1 MGAMT
6 KYAEISTMKIGIPIH
21 TYGRRK
27 WINKWAISESLQ
39 ASVPKQGEMGGHWS
53 ENNLLFQWWIQGRGP
68 GGPPPPPPHPFR
80 RNTKS
85 KSNGY
90 PVTKFIFGFCV
101 RLGNSNSQTDF
112 SNNFP
117 FVYRPYFFVFFDVQ
131 QRGEVVTSR
140 CHGSKFLDDN
150 KPKNSLKCLKL
161 H

>member
-1 MGAMT
+1 
-6 KYAEISTMKIGIPIH
+6 MKIEFSSQRGEMLLFL
-21 TYGRRK
+21 T
-27 WINKWAISESLQ
+27 INKAVVTSRTRCVAVLF
-39 ASVPKQGEMGGHWS
+39 WS
-53 ENNLLFQWWIQGRGP
+53 GRVRMSGV
-68 GGPPPPPPHPFR
+68 PPPPPHPFR

-140 CHGSKFLDDN
+140 CHDSKFLDDN

>member
-1 MGAMT
+1 
-6 KYAEISTMKIGIPIH
+6 MKIEFSSQRGEMLLFL
-21 TYGRRK
+21 T
-27 WINKWAISESLQ
+27 INKAVVTSRTGCL
-39 ASVPKQGEMGGHWS
+39 AVLFWS
-53 ENNLLFQWWIQGRGP
+53 GRVRRSGV
-68 GGPPPPPPHPFR
+68 PPPPHPFR

-90 PVTKFIFGFCV
+90 PGTKFIFGFCV

-150 KPKNSLKCLKL
+150 KPKIHLNV
-161 H
+161 